1 MAGTINSLGIGSG
14 VLTADIIDKLKNRDT
29 SLIITPIDNKIV
41 LQKQKG
47 QALSL
52 LNSLLSSFKSSVS
65 SLSNDALYQGR
76 TTAGNTSAVSV
87 SAAAGVNVQSFSISN
102 TKLAL
107 NDIHQSGTFSS
118 TTAPIAS
125 GGSGTMTLTSGGL
138 SFGINY
144 TNTMTLEE
152 LKDAINLQAGNKIQA
167 SVLQVGATDYRLV
180 LRSKETGLDQKIVTT
195 DTGGFLDQ
203 KLITYDAV
211 TNPTGTMEEVQAAED
226 ASFKYNGITLTRS
239 SNVITDITPGVT
251 INLLQD
257 STSITSHISITQDVD
272 TIAAEVSTLVQSY
285 NTLMS
290 QLNDMTT
297 SNAQTGAVGIFNG
310 DNSIKSI
317 SREINQLITSTN
329 SSGLSL
335 PNFGIDLKQNGTMSF
350 NSATFLSK
358 FNSDPSA
365 SEAFLSGK
373 TTIGNNGNPKTVD
386 GLFTTINTLMEQ
398 YTGTNGRISTL
409 TTGSANEL
417 KSLSSNKTRSQ
428 ALLDARYASMS
439 ARFAQYDSMIS
450 KLNSQFSSLQ
460 QQISMATKSNN

>member
-138 SFGINY
+138 SFDVNY

-211 TNPTGTMEEVQAAED
+211 TNPTGTMTEVQAAAD

-251 INLLQD
+251 INLLKD
-257 STSITSHISITQDVD
+257 DTSTTSNISITQDVD
-272 TIAAEVSTLVQSY
+272 TIAAEMSTLVKSY
-285 NTLMS
+285 NTLIS
-290 QLNDMTT
+290 QLKDMTT
-297 SNAQTGAVGIFNG
+297 TDVDAGKAGVFNG
-310 DNSIKSI
+310 DNSIVAI
-317 SREINQLITSTN
+317 GREVTRLMTSVNGQGN
-329 SSGLSL
+329 SLAL
-335 PNFGIDLKQNGTMSF
+335 YGIDLDETGGMSF
-350 NSATFLSK
+350 KTSTFTAK
-358 FNSDPSA
+358 FNSDALA
-365 SEAFLSGK
+365 SSKFFSNVASDGTTENGIFTQLS
-373 TTIGNNGNPKTVD
+373 
-386 GLFTTINTLMEQ
+386 TLMTRF
-398 YTGTNGRISTL
+398 TGSNGTL
-409 TTGSANEL
+409 TTLTKGSDAEL
-417 KSLSSNKTRSQ
+417 KSLDVNKKRSL
-428 ALLDARYASMS
+428 ALLEARYASMT
-439 ARFAQYDSMIS
+439 ARFAAYDSMIS
-450 KLNSQFSSLQ
+450 KINAQFSSLRL
-460 QQISMATKSNN
+460 QIDAQANANQ

>member
-1 MAGTINSLGIGSG
+1 MMAGTINSLGIGSG

-272 TIAAEVSTLVQSY
+272 TIAAEVSTLVKSY
-285 NTLMS
+285 NTLLS
-290 QLNDMTT
+290 QLKDMTT
-297 SNAQTGAVGIFNG
+297 TDVEAGKAGIFNG
-310 DNSIKSI
+310 DNSINAIGREVTRLMTSI
-317 SREINQLITSTN
+317 NGQGN
-329 SSGLSL
+329 SLAL
-335 PNFGIDLKQNGTMSF
+335 YGIDLDETGAMSF
-350 NSATFLSK
+350 KTSTFTNK
-358 FNSDPSA
+358 FNSDAIA
-365 SEAFLSGK
+365 SSKFFSNVASDGATENGVFTQLS
-373 TTIGNNGNPKTVD
+373 
-386 GLFTTINTLMEQ
+386 TLMTR
-398 YTGTNGRISTL
+398 YTGSNGTL
-409 TTGSANEL
+409 TTLTKGSETEL
-417 KSLSSNKTRSQ
+417 KALTANRTRSL
-428 ALLDARYASMS
+428 ALLEARYASMA
-439 ARFAQYDSMIS
+439 ARFAAYDSMIS
-450 KLNSQFSSLQ
+450 KINSQFSSLK
-460 QQISMATKSNN
+460 QQIDAQANANS

>member
-272 TIAAEVSTLVQSY
+272 TIAAEVSTLVKSY
-285 NTLMS
+285 NTLLS
-290 QLNDMTT
+290 QLKDMTT
-297 SNAQTGAVGIFNG
+297 TDVEAGKAGIFNG
-310 DNSIKSI
+310 DNSINAIGREVTRLMTSI
-317 SREINQLITSTN
+317 NGQGN
-329 SSGLSL
+329 SLAL
-335 PNFGIDLKQNGTMSF
+335 YGIDLDETGAMSF
-350 NSATFLSK
+350 KTSTFTNK
-358 FNSDPSA
+358 FNSDAIA
-365 SEAFLSGK
+365 SSKFFSNVASDGATENGVFTQLS
-373 TTIGNNGNPKTVD
+373 
-386 GLFTTINTLMEQ
+386 TLMTR
-398 YTGTNGRISTL
+398 YTGSNGTL
-409 TTGSANEL
+409 TTLTKGSETEL
-417 KSLSSNKTRSQ
+417 KALTANRTRSL
-428 ALLDARYASMS
+428 ALLEARYASMA
-439 ARFAQYDSMIS
+439 ARFAAYDSMIS
-450 KLNSQFSSLQ
+450 KINSQFSSLK
-460 QQISMATKSNN
+460 QQIDAQANANS

>member
-152 LKDAINLQAGNKIQA
+152 LKDAINLQASDKIQA
-167 SVLQVGATDYRLV
+167 SILQVGATDYRLV
-180 LRSKETGLDQKIVTT
+180 LRSKETGVNEKIVTT

-203 KLITYDAV
+203 KLITYDPV

-272 TIAAEVSTLVQSY
+272 TIAAEVSTLVKSY
-285 NTLMS
+285 NTLLS
-290 QLNDMTT
+290 QLKDMTT
-297 SNAQTGAVGIFNG
+297 TDVEAGKAGIFNG
-310 DNSIKSI
+310 DNSINAIGREVTRLMTSI
-317 SREINQLITSTN
+317 NGQGN
-329 SSGLSL
+329 SLAL
-335 PNFGIDLKQNGTMSF
+335 YGIDLDETGAMSF
-350 NSATFLSK
+350 KTSTFTNK
-358 FNSDPSA
+358 FNSDAIA
-365 SEAFLSGK
+365 SSKFFSNVASDGATENGVFTQLS
-373 TTIGNNGNPKTVD
+373 
-386 GLFTTINTLMEQ
+386 TLMTR
-398 YTGTNGRISTL
+398 YTGSNGTL
-409 TTGSANEL
+409 TTLTKGSETEL
-417 KSLSSNKTRSQ
+417 KALTANRTRSL
-428 ALLDARYASMS
+428 ALLEARYASMA
-439 ARFAQYDSMIS
+439 ARFAAYDSMIS
-450 KLNSQFSSLQ
+450 KINSQFSSLK
-460 QQISMATKSNN
+460 QQIDAQANANS

>member
-211 TNPTGTMEEVQAAED
+211 TNPTGTMTEVQAAAD

-251 INLLQD
+251 INLLKD
-257 STSITSHISITQDVD
+257 DTSTTSNISITQDVD
-272 TIAAEVSTLVQSY
+272 TIAAEMSTLVKSY
-285 NTLMS
+285 NTLIS
-290 QLNDMTT
+290 QLKDMTT
-297 SNAQTGAVGIFNG
+297 TDVDAGKAGVFNG
-310 DNSIKSI
+310 DNSIVAI
-317 SREINQLITSTN
+317 GREVTRLMTSVNGQGN
-329 SSGLSL
+329 SLAL
-335 PNFGIDLKQNGTMSF
+335 YGIDLDETGGMSF
-350 NSATFLSK
+350 KTSTFTAK
-358 FNSDPSA
+358 FNSDALA
-365 SEAFLSGK
+365 SSKFFSNVASDGTTENGIFTQLS
-373 TTIGNNGNPKTVD
+373 TLMTRFTGNNG
-386 GLFTTINTLMEQ
+386 
-398 YTGTNGRISTL
+398 TL
-409 TTGSANEL
+409 TTLTKGSDAEL
-417 KSLSSNKTRSQ
+417 KSLDVNKKRSL
-428 ALLDARYASMS
+428 ALLEARYASMT
-439 ARFAQYDSMIS
+439 ARFAAYDSMIS
-450 KLNSQFSSLQ
+450 KINAQFSSLRL
-460 QQISMATKSNN
+460 QIDAQANANQ

>member
-14 VLTADIIDKLKNRDT
+14 VLTTDIIDKLKNRDT
-29 SLIITPIDNKIV
+29 SLIITPIDNKIT

-52 LNSLLSSFKSSVS
+52 LNSLLSSFQSSIS

-76 TTAGNTSAVSV
+76 TTSGNTSAVSV

-118 TTAPIAS
+118 ITAPISS

-152 LKDAINLQAGNKIQA
+152 LKDAINLQASDKIQA

-180 LRSKETGLDQKIVTT
+180 LRSKETGLNEKIVTT

-203 KLITYDAV
+203 KLITYDAL
-211 TNPTGTMEEVQAAED
+211 TNPAGTMEEVQAAAD

-257 STSITSHISITQDVD
+257 NASTTANISITQDVD
-272 TIAAEVSTLVQSY
+272 TIAAEMSTLVKSY
-285 NTLMS
+285 NTLIS
-290 QLNDMTT
+290 QLKDMTT
-297 SNAQTGAVGIFNG
+297 TDVEAGKAGVFNG
-310 DNSIKSI
+310 DNSISAIGREVTRLMTSI
-317 SREINQLITSTN
+317 N
-329 SSGLSL
+329 SQGNSL
-335 PNFGIDLKQNGTMSF
+335 ALYGIDLDETGGMSF
-350 NSATFLSK
+350 KTSTFTAK
-358 FNSDPSA
+358 FNSDAVA
-365 SEAFLSGK
+365 SSKFFSNVASDATTENGIFTQLS
-373 TTIGNNGNPKTVD
+373 
-386 GLFTTINTLMEQ
+386 TLMTRF
-398 YTGTNGRISTL
+398 TGTNGTL
-409 TTGSANEL
+409 TTLTKGSDSEL
-417 KSLSSNKTRSQ
+417 KSLDANKKRSL
-428 ALLDARYASMS
+428 AMLEARYESMT
-439 ARFAQYDSMIS
+439 ARFAAYDSMIS
-450 KLNSQFSSLQ
+450 KINAQFSSLKL
-460 QQISMATKSNN
+460 QIDAQANANQ

>member
-138 SFGINY
+138 SFDVNY

-211 TNPTGTMEEVQAAED
+211 TNPTGTMTEVQAAAD

-251 INLLQD
+251 INLLKD
-257 STSITSHISITQDVD
+257 DTSTTSNISITQDVD
-272 TIAAEVSTLVQSY
+272 TIAAEMSTLVKSY
-285 NTLMS
+285 NTLIS
-290 QLNDMTT
+290 QLKDMTT
-297 SNAQTGAVGIFNG
+297 TDVDAGKAGVFNG
-310 DNSIKSI
+310 DNSIVAI
-317 SREINQLITSTN
+317 GREVTRLMTSVNGQGN
-329 SSGLSL
+329 SLAL
-335 PNFGIDLKQNGTMSF
+335 YGIDLDETGGMSF
-350 NSATFLSK
+350 KTSTFTAK
-358 FNSDPSA
+358 FNSDALA
-365 SEAFLSGK
+365 SSKFFSNVASDGTTENGIFTQLS
-373 TTIGNNGNPKTVD
+373 TLMTRFTGNNG
-386 GLFTTINTLMEQ
+386 
-398 YTGTNGRISTL
+398 TL
-409 TTGSANEL
+409 TTLTKGSDAEL
-417 KSLSSNKTRSQ
+417 KSLDVNKKRSL
-428 ALLDARYASMS
+428 ALLEARYASMT
-439 ARFAQYDSMIS
+439 ARFAAYDSMIS
-450 KLNSQFSSLQ
+450 KINAQFSSLRL
-460 QQISMATKSNN
+460 QIDAQANANQ